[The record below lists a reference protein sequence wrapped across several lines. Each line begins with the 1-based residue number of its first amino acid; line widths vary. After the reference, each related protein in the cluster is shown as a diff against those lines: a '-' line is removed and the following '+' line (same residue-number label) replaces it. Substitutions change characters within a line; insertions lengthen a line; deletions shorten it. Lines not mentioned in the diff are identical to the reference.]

1 MTNPELSTIAGALE
15 LNRFPP
21 HSKVKGL
28 GDEERDLYFVVHGIL
43 QKTTYDRSTEGGT
56 LQKKSQTELRESD
69 FFGEIYPFDK
79 DQVSRSEVQTITS
92 AEVAKISKPYLKMIC
107 QVYPNIE
114 HLLADLYKT
123 QGESTSEVPS
133 KMIRKET
140 RDQLPAKVTIQVL
153 QEKPQKAPFNLT
165 GFTENI
171 SIGGACVLLGE
182 KYRNGPATKLIG
194 MDVKVF
200 MALPIVS
207 VRLSLAGTIIW
218 SKDVALNGK
227 TITALGVQFRDVT
240 ERNREVLRNYCYGS
254 GEEEKFIWSLWE
266 LLMKN

>member
-1 MTNPELSTIAGALE
+1 MTNSELGTIAGALE
-15 LNRFPP
+15 LYRFPP

-56 LQKKSQTELRESD
+56 VQKKSQIELRESD
-69 FFGEIYPFDK
+69 FFGDIYPFEE
-79 DQVSRSEVQTITS
+79 DQVSRSEVETITS
-92 AEVAKISKPYLKMIC
+92 AEVAKISKSYLKMIC

-114 HLLADLYKT
+114 HLLADLYKA
-123 QGESTSEVPS
+123 QGESTSEVTD
-133 KMIRKET
+133 KMIRKEARHQRPT
-140 RDQLPAKVTIQVL
+140 KVTIQVL

-171 SIGGACVLLGE
+171 SIGGACVLLDK
-182 KYRNGPATKLIG
+182 KYRNGPAANLIG
-194 MDVKVF
+194 KDAKVL

-227 TITALGVQFRDVT
+227 TITVLGIQFRDVT
-240 ERNREVLRNYCYGS
+240 ERDCTVLRNYCYGS